1 MPISPDEIAGKRFV
15 VTLRG
20 YDRAEVDSYLRAL
33 AADQTRLLDR
43 IKDLEAVS
51 SRGSTAGGSGAPETI
66 LEQAIEALTGLRR
79 SLGDGPPAASRAVQ
93 PAKVHAA
100 PRSAAE
106 PSKTPAAKTPAG
118 KTVARKTI
126 AKKTGA
132 KKTGASKA
140 VAGKAVARK
149 TPSRVVKA
157 SPAPAKRNKANPAPV
172 KATKAAPGRA
182 GAGGGRQAPHEATA
196 RASRSAG

>member
-79 SLGDGPPAASRAVQ
+79 SLGDGPPAAPAASRAVR
-93 PAKVHAA
+93 PAKVQAA
-100 PRSAAE
+100 PRSAAK
-106 PSKTPAAKTPAG
+106 PSKTPAG
-118 KTVARKTI
+118 KTAARKTI

-132 KKTGASKA
+132 KKTVAS
-140 VAGKAVARK
+140 KAVARK